1 MIPLDFLK
9 AIASAQGVSDTEL
22 EALSLALEGESILA
36 IATKLDI
43 RPEAVRKRL
52 GEVYKK
58 FRITGAGPG
67 KLAKLQQI
75 LVSLYQKEQKQFNFD
90 VLTEPAIGETAIAQS
105 RQDWSEA
112 PDVSIFYGRSEDLT
126 QLSHWIVEEHCRV
139 VALLGMIGIGKTAL
153 SVKLAQQLKDN
164 FDCVIWRSL
173 RHTAPARDFIA
184 DLLQFLSHQR
194 KPFLP
199 ESLDERISLLLEH
212 FKTSRCLVI
221 LDNLETILR
230 RGDFAGH
237 YEEKYKGYGELLRRL
252 GEEPH
257 QSCLILTSTEKP
269 REIALEEGENLPVRS
284 WQLAG
289 LKDDEA
295 AEILKSKRL
304 KDEPQWGNL
313 IKLYRGNPLALKIV
327 STTIQEIF
335 CGSVLQFLKQRPSLV
350 LRDMRDLI
358 QEEFERLSELEK
370 EIANWLA
377 IVGYPIFLTDLK
389 TNIWIPISE
398 LKLFEALE
406 SLGRRSLIEK
416 TSSGFTLP
424 PVVMEFLK
432 NQLVEKM
439 TAEIIELITNEKPEK
454 LAIIKYYCLGIEL
467 EKKKEPESGNQTTIE
482 KIIENLRQVVR
493 NQSSLQEQLNQISI
507 KLQENSNLEVGYAID
522 NVQNLI
528 AKIKFDLT

>member
-9 AIASAQGVSDTEL
+9 AVASEQGVSDTEL
-22 EALSLALEGESILA
+22 EALSLALEGESILE

-75 LVSLYQKEQKQFNFD
+75 LVSLYQKDQKQLNFD
-90 VLTEPAIGETAIAQS
+90 VLTEPVIGETAIAQS

-126 QLSHWIVEEHCRV
+126 QLSHWIKEERCRV

-153 SVKLAQQLKDN
+153 SVKLAQQLQDD
-164 FDCVIWRSL
+164 FDCVVWRSL
-173 RHTAPARDFIA
+173 RHTAPTRDFIA

-212 FKTSRCLVI
+212 FKASRCLVI

-269 REIALEEGENLPVRS
+269 REIALQEGENLPVRS
-284 WQLAG
+284 WQMAG

-295 AEILKSKRL
+295 AEILNSKRL
-304 KDEPQWGNL
+304 KDETKWGNL

-327 STTIQEIF
+327 STTIQEVF
-335 CGSVLQFLKQRPSLV
+335 CGSVLQFLKQRPTLV

-377 IVGYPIFLTDLK
+377 IVGHPIFLTDLK

-424 PVVMEFLK
+424 PVVMEFVK
-432 NQLVEKM
+432 NQLVEEIF
-439 TAEIIELITNEKPEK
+439 AEILGVIRTEKMENVELIKR
-454 LAIIKYYCLGIEL
+454 YCLTVEL
-467 EKKKEPESGNQTTIE
+467 EKEGEREAQDRSASDRITG
-482 KIIENLRQVVR
+482 NLRQVIR
-493 NQSSLQEQLNQISI
+493 NQSILQEQLQQISI
-507 KLQENSNLEVGYAID
+507 KFQEKSPLEIGYAID
-522 NVQNLI
+522 NLQHLI
-528 AKIKFDLT
+528 DTIK

>member
-9 AIASAQGVSDTEL
+9 VVASEQGVSDTEL

-58 FRITGAGPG
+58 FRIAGAGPG

-75 LVSLYQKEQKQFNFD
+75 LVSLYQKDQKHLNLD
-90 VLTEPAIGETAIAQS
+90 VLPEPATSETAIAQS

-112 PDVSIFYGRSEDLT
+112 QDVSIFYGRSEDLT
-126 QLSHWIVEEHCRV
+126 QLSHWIGEEHCRV

-173 RHTAPARDFIA
+173 RHAAPARDFIA

-199 ESLDERISLLLEH
+199 DSLDDRISLLLEH
-212 FKTSRCLVI
+212 FKASRCLVI

-269 REIALEEGENLPVRS
+269 REIALQEGENLPVRS
-284 WQLAG
+284 WQMAG
-289 LKDDEA
+289 LNDDEA

-304 KDEPQWGNL
+304 KDEGKWGNL

-327 STTIQEIF
+327 STTIQEVF
-335 CGSVLQFLKQRPSLV
+335 CGSVMQFIKQRPTLV

-358 QEEFERLSELEK
+358 EQEFERLSELEK
-370 EIANWLA
+370 EIVCWLTL
-377 IVGYPIFLTDLK
+377 VGHPIFIFDLK
-389 TNIWIPISE
+389 NNLWLSVSD

-424 PVVMEFLK
+424 PVVMEFVK
-432 NQLVEKM
+432 NQLVEQISE
-439 TAEIIELITNEKPEK
+439 EIFSVIKTEKVEKLELIKR
-454 LAIIKYYCLGIEL
+454 YCLSVESEKDEENESQERSAIARIE
-467 EKKKEPESGNQTTIE
+467 
-482 KIIENLRQVVR
+482 ENLRQVIR
-493 NQSSLQEQLNQISI
+493 DKSILQEQLQQIST
-507 KLQENSNLEVGYAID
+507 KLPEKSPLEVGYAID
-522 NVQNLI
+522 NLQHLI
-528 AKIKFDLT
+528 AKIK